1 MGKRNT
7 IDSFDRSGDITP
19 EEVRQFEKFKN
30 YTDEQVNNMIDT
42 IKRLTN
48 IAFNLYQKDKK
59 FGKVIVLDSID
70 NQTLKAA

>member
-19 EEVRQFEKFKN
+19 EEVRQFEKFN
-30 YTDEQVNNMIDT
+30 T

>member
-1 MGKRNT
+1 MGKRIT
-7 IDSFDRSGDITP
+7 IDSFDRTTDMTP

-30 YTDEQVNNMIDT
+30 YTDEHVNNMIDT

-59 FGKVIVLDSID
+59 FGKVIVFDSID